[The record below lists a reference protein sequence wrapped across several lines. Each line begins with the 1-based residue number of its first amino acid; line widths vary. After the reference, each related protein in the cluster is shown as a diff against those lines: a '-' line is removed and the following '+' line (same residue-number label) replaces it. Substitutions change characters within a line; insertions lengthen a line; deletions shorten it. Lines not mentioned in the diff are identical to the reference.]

1 MVARTKAGL
10 KALRERVGLSQQDLA
25 AMLGVNVRS
34 VKRWEHEGQPW
45 EAPGE
50 AWERLE
56 VELNAQ
62 REVVAGILGRA
73 VKSGASMAVI
83 DYYRDQAMMD
93 ECGEKSI
100 PYGRA
105 NAAAMAAAE
114 LLESAGIE
122 VEFRYPSESRESRES
137 RQP

>member
-10 KALRERVGLSQQDLA
+10 KALRERVGLSQPDLA
-25 AMLGVNVRS
+25 AMLGVSVRT

-45 EAPGE
+45 EAPDE

-56 VELNAQ
+56 VELDAQ
-62 REVVAGILGRA
+62 REVVAGIMDRA
-73 VKSGASMAVI
+73 AKSGASLAVI
-83 DYYRDQAMMD
+83 DYYRDQTMMD
-93 ECGEKSI
+93 AHGGKSM

-105 NAAAMAAAE
+105 NAAAVAAAE

-122 VEFRYPSESRESRES
+122 VEFRYPGESRESR
-137 RQP
+137 